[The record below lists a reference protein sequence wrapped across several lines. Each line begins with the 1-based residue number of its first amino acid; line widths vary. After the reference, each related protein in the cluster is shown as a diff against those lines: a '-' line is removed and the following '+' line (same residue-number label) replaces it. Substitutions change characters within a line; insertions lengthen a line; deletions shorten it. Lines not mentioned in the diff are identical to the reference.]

1 MSDPQPK
8 MMITATARQAGAEA
22 GRQAATVI
30 SAAIAMSGRARVI
43 FGSAPSQQD
52 MLATLSAADLDWS
65 AVQAFHMDEYLG
77 LPADHPQSFGQWL
90 ADRLPPDIGS
100 FDRIRPG
107 EEPKAECRRYAALIE
122 PPVDLVCMGIG
133 VNGHIAFNEPGARF
147 DDPELVRLITLDQ
160 RSRQQ
165 QVDDECFATLA
176 EVPTKALTVTI
187 PPLVSAA
194 AIICTVVGERKA
206 PAVAAALTGPVDC
219 GCPASILQ
227 RSSHARVYLD
237 QAAASL
243 LPAVSGRG

>member
-1 MSDPQPK
+1 MSDPQPE
-8 MMITATARQAGAEA
+8 MMITATAQQAGAEA

-30 SAAIAMSGRARVI
+30 GAAIAMSGRARVI

-52 MLATLSAADLDWS
+52 MLATLAAADLDWS
-65 AVQAFHMDEYLG
+65 AVQAFHMDEYLD
-77 LPADHPQSFGQWL
+77 LPADHPQSFGRWL

-165 QVDDECFATLA
+165 QVDDGCFATLD

-194 AIICTVVGERKA
+194 IVCTVVGERKA
-206 PAVAAALTGPVDC
+206 PAVAAAFAGPVDTA
-219 GCPASILQ
+219 CPASILQ
-227 RSSHARVYLD
+227 RFPQAHVYLD
-237 QAAASL
+237 EAAASL
-243 LPAVSGRG
+243 LPTVAGRG